1 MAEQVFLA
9 VDLGASSGRHVAG
22 RFDGHRLSLE
32 EVHRFGNGPVSA
44 AGHLYWDVLGLWHHV
59 VQGLRAVAGKFGSRI
74 QSVGVCTWG
83 VDFGLLGRGGELLGN
98 PYCYRDSRTE
108 GMLQRAFEIVPREE
122 IFAQTGLQF
131 MQFNTLYQLL
141 AMRLNSSPL
150 LDVADSM
157 LMVPDLFHWLLS
169 GVKVN
174 EMTEA
179 STSQFFDPRRGN
191 WATDLFERLQLPTR
205 ILGTIVA
212 PGTKLGPLLPAVQ
225 AASGLSG
232 VDVVVPGSHD
242 TASAVMG
249 VPAESR
255 PGAEPDWCY
264 ISSGTWSLMG
274 VETPSPVVTPQ
285 CQAHNFTN
293 EGGVGGTTRL
303 LKNICGLWMVQ
314 ECRRCW
320 NQAGAAHSW
329 DDLNHLS
336 AASPPLAALVDVD
349 DGSFLAPPDMPQ
361 AIRDYCNRTGQTP
374 PSSVGAVVRCT
385 MESLALRYR
394 QVLGWIEELVGRR
407 IETIHIVGGG
417 AQNQPLCQMTA
428 DACRRRVVA
437 GPIEATAIGNIMMQA
452 VAAGA
457 VASIAEARE
466 VIRNSFPVVEYLP
479 QDCDSWDGAYQ
490 RFMTIIGGQK

>member
-22 RFDGHRLSLE
+22 RFDGDRLALE
-32 EVHRFGNGPVSA
+32 ETHRFGNGPVSA
-44 AGHLYWDVLGLWHHV
+44 AGHLYWDLLGLWHHV
-59 VQGLRAVAGKFGSRI
+59 VEGLRASAGKFGGQI
-74 QSVGVCTWG
+74 KSVGVCTWG
-83 VDFGLLGRGGELLGN
+83 VDFGLLGRGNELLGN

-108 GMLQRAFEIVPREE
+108 GMLERALEIVPREE
-122 IFAQTGLQF
+122 IFAYTGVQFLQI
-131 MQFNTLYQLL
+131 NTLYQLL

-150 LDVADSM
+150 LDVAESL

-169 GVKVN
+169 GAKVN

-191 WATDLFERLQLPTR
+191 WSTDLFERLQLPTR
-205 ILGTIVA
+205 ILGPIVA
-212 PGTKLGPLLPAVQ
+212 PGTRIGPLLPAVQ

-232 VDVVVPGSHD
+232 VEVVVPGSHD

-249 VPAESR
+249 VPAASR

-274 VETPSPVVTPQ
+274 VETPEPVITPQ
-285 CQAHNFTN
+285 CRARNFTN

-314 ECRRCW
+314 ECRRSW
-320 NQAGAAHSW
+320 NQAGGAYSW
-329 DDLNHLS
+329 DDLNNLS

-349 DGSFLAPPDMPQ
+349 ESRFLAPADMPK
-361 AIRDYCNRTGQTP
+361 AIRDYCSRTGQSP
-374 PSSVGAVVRCT
+374 PASVGAVVRCT
-385 MESLALRYR
+385 LESLAMRYR

-417 AQNQPLCQMTA
+417 AQNRALCQMTA

-437 GPIEATAIGNIMMQA
+437 GPVEATAIGNIMMQA
-452 VAAGA
+452 VSAGA
-457 VASIAEARE
+457 VGSIAEARE
-466 VIRNSFPVVEYLP
+466 AIRRSFPVVEYHP
-479 QDCDSWDGAYQ
+479 QNCDPWDEAYQ
-490 RFMTIIGGQK
+490 RFLAIIGGQK

>member
-22 RFDGHRLSLE
+22 RFDGNRLSLE

-44 AGHLYWDVLGLWHHV
+44 AGHLYWDLLGLWNHV
-59 VQGLRAVAGKFGSRI
+59 VQGLRASAGKFGGQI

-83 VDFGLLGRGGELLGN
+83 VDFGLLGRGNELLGN

-108 GMLQRAFEIVPREE
+108 GMLERALEIVPREE
-122 IFAQTGLQF
+122 IFAYTGVQF
-131 MQFNTLYQLL
+131 MQINTLYQLL

-150 LDVADSM
+150 LDVAESL

-169 GVKVN
+169 GAKVN

-191 WATDLFERLQLPTR
+191 WSTELFERLQLPTR

-212 PGTKLGPLLPAVQ
+212 PGTRLGPLLPAVQ

-232 VDVVVPGSHD
+232 VEVVVPGSHD

-249 VPAESR
+249 VPAASR

-274 VETPSPVVTPQ
+274 VETPAPVVTPQ
-285 CQAHNFTN
+285 CQALNFTN

-314 ECRRCW
+314 ECRRSW

-349 DGSFLAPPDMPQ
+349 DARFLAPADMPQ
-361 AIRDYCNRTGQTP
+361 AIRDYCSRTGQSP

-385 MESLALRYR
+385 LESLAMRYR

-417 AQNQPLCQMTA
+417 AQNRALCQMTA

-457 VASIAEARE
+457 VSSIAEARE
-466 VIRNSFPVVEYLP
+466 VIRNSFPVVEYHP
-479 QDCDSWDGAYQ
+479 QDCDIWDEAYQ
-490 RFMTIIGGQK
+490 RFLAIIRRQ

>member
-1 MAEQVFLA
+1 MAA
-9 VDLGASSGRHVAG
+9 CRGRLG
-22 RFDGHRLSLE
+22 
-32 EVHRFGNGPVSA
+32 
-44 AGHLYWDVLGLWHHV
+44 
-59 VQGLRAVAGKFGSRI
+59 AVAGKFGSRI

-83 VDFGLLGRGGELLGN
+83 VDFGLLGRGNELLGN

-108 GMLQRAFEIVPREE
+108 GMLERACEIVPRDE
-122 IFAQTGLQF
+122 IFAQTGVQFLQI
-131 MQFNTLYQLL
+131 NTLYQLL

-191 WATDLFERLQLPTR
+191 WAIDLFERLQLPTR

-225 AASGLSG
+225 AATGLTG
-232 VDVVVPGSHD
+232 VEVVVPGSHD
-242 TASAVMG
+242 TASAVMA

-255 PGAEPDWCY
+255 AGAEPDWCY

-285 CQAHNFTN
+285 CQARNFTN

-329 DDLNHLS
+329 DDLNRLS
-336 AASPPLAALVDVD
+336 SESPPLAALVDVD
-349 DGSFLAPPDMPQ
+349 DARFLRRPTCRKRSATFAAAPAKRRHRASAPWSAARWKAWPCAIARCSAGSK
-361 AIRDYCNRTGQTP
+361 
-374 PSSVGAVVRCT
+374 S
-385 MESLALRYR
+385 
-394 QVLGWIEELVGRR
+394 
-407 IETIHIVGGG
+407 
-417 AQNQPLCQMTA
+417 
-428 DACRRRVVA
+428 
-437 GPIEATAIGNIMMQA
+437 
-452 VAAGA
+452 
-457 VASIAEARE
+457 
-466 VIRNSFPVVEYLP
+466 
-479 QDCDSWDGAYQ
+479 
-490 RFMTIIGGQK
+490 